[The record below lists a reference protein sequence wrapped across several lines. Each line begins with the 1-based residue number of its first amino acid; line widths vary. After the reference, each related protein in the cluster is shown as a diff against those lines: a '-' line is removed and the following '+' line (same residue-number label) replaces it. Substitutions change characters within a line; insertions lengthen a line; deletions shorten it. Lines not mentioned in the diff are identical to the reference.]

1 MCKDQGNICLKTL
14 SQILGRQPGAEYH
27 LKGTPFKP
35 KSLALITPKTAAKIK
50 TEQPSS
56 ANKL

>member
-1 MCKDQGNICLKTL
+1 MCKDQGDIDLKTL

-35 KSLALITPKTAAKIK
+35 KSLAMITPKTAAK
-50 TEQPSS
+50 
-56 ANKL
+56 N